1 MTTLYSPSPAFNEA
15 ASYLSSAPSLAQV
28 PNSVKLELY
37 GLFKLLTVA
46 PSPNT
51 NRPSF
56 FDISGRAK
64 WDAWKLAAE
73 TYEGRPSEAE
83 HRYLEIARS
92 LGWKE
97 GSPSTTAAATD
108 ETEEPTERSSGSGTG
123 MGVSVSVMS
132 QPPEDEEAVGL
143 HGCAMGDDVGALSAF
158 LQASQDLD
166 IDARDEYGYTALHLA
181 ADRGNI
187 AAVEILLKH
196 GADKTL
202 KDADEYTAADLATIA
217 QRPDIVALLERT

>member
-1 MTTLYSPSPAFNEA
+1 
-15 ASYLSSAPSLAQV
+15 
-28 PNSVKLELY
+28 
-37 GLFKLLTVA
+37 VA

-83 HRYLEIARS
+83 LRYLEIARS

-97 GSPSTTAAATD
+97 WCSTATM
-108 ETEEPTERSSGSGTG
+108 EQTEEPHERSSGGTG

-132 QPPEDEEAVGL
+132 PPDEQAPTGL
-143 HGCAMGDDVGALSAF
+143 HDYAMGDDVAATSAF
-158 LQASQDLD
+158 LDASHDLD

-181 ADRGNI
+181 ADRGNV
-187 AAVEILLKH
+187 ATVELLLKH
-196 GADKTL
+196 DADRSL
-202 KDADEYTAADLATIA
+202 KDTDGYTAMDLAAIA

>member
-1 MTTLYSPSPAFNEA
+1 
-15 ASYLSSAPSLAQV
+15 
-28 PNSVKLELY
+28 
-37 GLFKLLTVA
+37 LLTVA

-97 GSPSTTAAATD
+97 GSPSTTATATD
-108 ETEEPTERSSGSGTG
+108 ETEETAERSGGGGTG

-132 QPPEDEEAVGL
+132 HPPEDEPAAGL
-143 HGCAMGDDVGALSAF
+143 HGCAMGDDVAGLSAF

-166 IDARDEYGYTALHLA
+166 IDARDEYVSVRPFA
-181 ADRGNI
+181 APHKDGVHFFSTNRNRFPFNLNFCR
-187 AAVEILLKH
+187 A
-196 GADKTL
+196 TL
-202 KDADEYTAADLATIA
+202 RCTWLQIEGT
-217 QRPDIVALLERT
+217 

>member
-1 MTTLYSPSPAFNEA
+1 
-15 ASYLSSAPSLAQV
+15 
-28 PNSVKLELY
+28 
-37 GLFKLLTVA
+37 LLTVA

-83 HRYLEIARS
+83 HRYLDIAKS

-97 GSPSTTAAATD
+97 GSPSATATATD
-108 ETEEPTERSSGSGTG
+108 EIEEPAERSSGGGTG

-132 QPPEDEEAVGL
+132 QPPEDEQTMGL
-143 HGCAMGDDVGALSAF
+143 HSYAMGDDVAALSAF

-166 IDARDEYGYTALHLA
+166 IDARDEYVSIQPFATRWSSFLRQTSFEFCRATLRYTWLQIEGTQP
-181 ADRGNI
+181 RSSFYSNMVPI
-187 AAVEILLKH
+187 KH
-196 GADKTL
+196 SK
-202 KDADEYTAADLATIA
+202 
-217 QRPDIVALLERT
+217 

>member
-1 MTTLYSPSPAFNEA
+1 MTTLYSPSPAFNDA

-28 PNSVKLELY
+28 SNSVKLELY

-97 GSPSTTAAATD
+97 GSPSITTSAAAMD
-108 ETEEPTERSSGSGTG
+108 ETEEPTEESSGGGTG

-132 QPPEDEEAVGL
+132 QPPEDEQTMGL
-143 HGCAMGDDVGALSAF
+143 HSYAMGDDVAALSAF

-181 ADRGNI
+181 ADRGNT
-187 AAVEILLKH
+187 AAVELLLKH

-202 KDADEYTAADLATIA
+202 K
-217 QRPDIVALLERT
+217 

>member
-1 MTTLYSPSPAFNEA
+1 VVYVV
-15 ASYLSSAPSLAQV
+15 Q
-28 PNSVKLELY
+28 LY

-56 FDISGRAK
+56 IDISGRAK
-64 WDAWKLAAE
+64 WDAWKLAAG

-97 GSPSTTAAATD
+97 GCPSTVTASTAAVTD
-108 ETEEPTERSSGSGTG
+108 ETEEPDERSSGGGTG

-132 QPPEDEEAVGL
+132 QPPEDEPAVGL
-143 HGCAMGDDVGALSAF
+143 HGCAMGDDVAALSAF

-166 IDARDEYGYTALHLA
+166 IDARDEYVSILGHFA
-181 ADRGNI
+181 ATKMVFISTICRATPRCTWLQIEGTWPRSSFCSSTVPI
-187 AAVEILLKH
+187 KH
-196 GADKTL
+196 SK
-202 KDADEYTAADLATIA
+202 
-217 QRPDIVALLERT
+217 